1 INYYFPSKYD
11 AQLKMLEKSYI
22 LQLTLSIGER
32 LKDGADYFDVFIY
45 NIDYVKEK
53 KILLGHNSIIVDI
66 DDIDELEKEIK
77 LFVNSIYGYSWNEVL
92 NKLRKYFKWEYED
105 Y

>member
-1 INYYFPSKYD
+1 
-11 AQLKMLEKSYI
+11 M
-22 LQLTLSIGER
+22 
-32 LKDGADYFDVFIY
+32 
-45 NIDYVKEK
+45 
-53 KILLGHNSIIVDI
+53 
-66 DDIDELEKEIK
+66 DELEKEIK